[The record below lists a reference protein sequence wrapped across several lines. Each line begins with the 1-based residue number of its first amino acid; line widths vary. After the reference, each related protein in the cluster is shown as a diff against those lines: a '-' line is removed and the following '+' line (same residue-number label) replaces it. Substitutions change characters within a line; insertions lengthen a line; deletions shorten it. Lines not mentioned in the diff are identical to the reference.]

1 LLKNFVFGT
10 ALLHLRIVVFVSSR
24 EERLCSVSF
33 NPSTHRFLQCAQI
46 FVNLCALQKQD
57 ANYSKAACDL
67 QRLPVCYLC
76 RFYTSPSSRMRLPSI
91 TTTANP
97 ELAKQLIDAINNKT
111 KPLGS
116 LGALES
122 LAKQLGLIQQTVAVS
137 VDRPAIIV
145 FAGDHG
151 VVAEGVSAF
160 PQDVTWQMVENFL
173 ANGAAINVFARQNG
187 AALHVVDAGVNH
199 DFGPRPG
206 LVDRKLAHGTRNFAL
221 EPAMTAGQCATAMAH
236 GAALVADLPGN
247 VVGFGEMGI
256 GNTTAAAALMHK
268 LTGIPV
274 ADCVGAGTGLSTE
287 GVLRKQRVIE
297 AAAERHAGV
306 TDALDVLA
314 TFGGFEIAMMAGA
327 MLQAASLRKTM
338 LIDGFIVT
346 SALLVASRIAPAI
359 LDYCVFAHCSDE
371 AGHRRMLAQLGAT
384 PLLQLGMRLGE
395 GTGAALALPLLHAA
409 ANFLNEMATFS
420 SASVSE
426 KSASA

>member
-1 LLKNFVFGT
+1 
-10 ALLHLRIVVFVSSR
+10 
-24 EERLCSVSF
+24 
-33 NPSTHRFLQCAQI
+33 
-46 FVNLCALQKQD
+46 
-57 ANYSKAACDL
+57 
-67 QRLPVCYLC
+67 
-76 RFYTSPSSRMRLPSI
+76 MRLPTI
-91 TTTANP
+91 TATAKP
-97 ELAKQLIDAINNKT
+97 ELASQLDEAINNKT

-116 LGALES
+116 LGALET
-122 LAKQLGLIQQTVAVS
+122 LAKQLGLIQRTTAIS
-137 VDRPAIIV
+137 VHQPAILV

-151 VVAEGVSAF
+151 VVAEGISAY

-187 AALHVVDAGVNH
+187 AALYVVDAGVNH
-199 DFGPRPG
+199 DFGSRPG
-206 LVDRKLAHGTRNFAL
+206 LIDRKVAYGTRNFAL
-221 EPAMTAGQCATAMAH
+221 EAAMTSDQCAAAMEH

-268 LTGIPV
+268 LAGVPV
-274 ADCVGAGTGLSTE
+274 ADCVGAGTGLSAQ
-287 GVLRKQRVIE
+287 GVLNKQRVIE
-297 AAAERHAGV
+297 AAVERHAGV
-306 TDALDVLA
+306 SEPLDVLA

-327 MLQAASLRKTM
+327 MLQAAALRKTL

-346 SALLVASRIAPAI
+346 AALLAASRLAPNI

-371 AGHRRMLAQLGAT
+371 AGHRRMLAQLGAR

-409 ANFLNEMATFS
+409 ANFMNEMATFA

>member
-1 LLKNFVFGT
+1 
-10 ALLHLRIVVFVSSR
+10 
-24 EERLCSVSF
+24 
-33 NPSTHRFLQCAQI
+33 
-46 FVNLCALQKQD
+46 
-57 ANYSKAACDL
+57 
-67 QRLPVCYLC
+67 
-76 RFYTSPSSRMRLPSI
+76 MRLPFI
-91 TTTANP
+91 AAVANP
-97 ELAKQLIDAINNKT
+97 ALALQLDAAIDNKT

-116 LGALES
+116 LGALEH
-122 LAKQLGLIQQTVAVS
+122 LAKQLGLIQQTVAIS
-137 VDRPAIIV
+137 IDRPAIVV

-151 VVAEGVSAF
+151 VVAEGISAF

-206 LVDRKLAHGTRNFAL
+206 LVDRKIARGTRNFAL
-221 EPAMTAGQCATAMAH
+221 EPAMTAQQCTAAMEH
-236 GAALVADLPGN
+236 GAALAADLPGN

-268 LTGIPV
+268 LAGIPV
-274 ADCVGAGTGLSTE
+274 ADCVGAGTGLSPQ
-287 GVLRKQRVIE
+287 GVLRKQQVIE
-297 AAAERHAGV
+297 AAVERHAGV
-306 TDALDVLA
+306 TEPRDVLA

-327 MLQAASLRKTM
+327 MLQAAALRKTL

-346 SALLVASRIAPAI
+346 SALLVASRIAPTI

-371 AGHRRMLAQLGAT
+371 AGHRRMLEQLGAR

-420 SASVSE
+420 SASVSK
-426 KSASA
+426 KSASE